1 MWTPLPTIPSQ
12 PELPTKSQFPL
23 KIPAHKENTIEPVTL
38 GYLLRRRRLDL
49 GLHQK
54 KVEIQIGVTSS
65 TIWNWEH
72 GWTIGKRYIPK
83 IVAFLGFRPDLCF
96 ANRVANSELIDS
108 NIESINR

>member
-65 TIWNWEH
+65 TIWNGEH
-72 GWTIGKRYIPK
+72 GWTIGKRNIPK